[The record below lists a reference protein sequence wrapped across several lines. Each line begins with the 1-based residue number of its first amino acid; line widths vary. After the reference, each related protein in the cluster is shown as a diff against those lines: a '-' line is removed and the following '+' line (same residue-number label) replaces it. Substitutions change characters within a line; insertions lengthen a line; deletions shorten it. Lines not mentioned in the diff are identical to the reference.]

1 MKIYTDFDFAEFP
14 DSKSIDKDVKME
26 YIRQMINLAQED
38 KKSVYPYVVFN
49 VGAIVFIISNFQKS
63 FLSLPIILSLI
74 SIFGILLLISSSV
87 SFFWYWRKIHKCQIN
102 LVSCIPDLNICKTK
116 ELWIDLWSK
125 NKVLFKLGLIEMIIG
140 IICSFLIFID
150 LIK

>member
-26 YIRQMINLAQED
+26 YIREMINLAQED

-63 FLSLPIILSLI
+63 FLSLPIILRLI
-74 SIFGILLLISSSV
+74 SILGILLFIFSSV

-102 LVSCIPDLNICKTK
+102 LVSCIPDLNIYKTK

-140 IICSFLIFID
+140 IICSCLIFIG